1 MNLVRLT
8 RNTTFSRSV
17 RFRLSFFSH
26 SFLGKLANY
35 SEFAKIRRH
44 SILIAISNACDWMIH
59 LFWGLLS
66 LAELAWF
73 GCLLACIHLCF
84 VEYYDIISKC
94 FDDWLRQAALEAV
107 VRGPKKKKG
116 GAGGPE
122 VVASEDVINIWKDR
136 TDPVRPTDI
145 SQSIEILFLS

>member
-1 MNLVRLT
+1 MLFESCINICD
-8 RNTTFSRSV
+8 
-17 RFRLSFFSH
+17 
-26 SFLGKLANY
+26 LAT
-35 SEFAKIRRH
+35 SMHWLFA
-44 SILIAISNACDWMIH
+44 
-59 LFWGLLS
+59 LLN
-66 LAELAWF
+66 
-73 GCLLACIHLCF
+73 
-84 VEYYDIISKC
+84 VMMIISEC

-122 VVASEDVINIWKDR
+122 VVASEDVVNIWKDR